1 LNLLSLYIIPPGS
14 LRLFNFRCSTSAAD
28 FARMFHK
35 TEVYAKTMIFLWNTQ
50 IAGTSIG
57 LLIGLYL
64 GNEDSEMWKYSRAV
78 SFTTHVDAHAA
89 VL

>member
-1 LNLLSLYIIPPGS
+1 
-14 LRLFNFRCSTSAAD
+14 
-28 FARMFHK
+28 MFHK